1 MNVNFLWLAK
11 QSSKKHRETPKA
23 GPHKAQ
29 AVAAKNLR
37 PTTRRRNAVPSIA
50 WMMLP
55 SVIASLLLICSIC
68 GCVGI
73 GHNRL
78 ADYQAEGQVVNNVYT
93 SPRQSFRFRLPWI
106 SADATLRDEKPTP
119 NSILVTIK
127 DDLCREFLVSEQS
140 GYLGTES
147 LQSWVDAHVV
157 KDLTRLGFEVRS
169 QALTTRNGTAIALRY
184 RAPAAVPCN
193 VAANRESV
201 ASKFDADVGW
211 YVYHR
216 DGMFYRLIY
225 IIGIGPGTPSLWYI
239 NREPVDEVLAQFAE
253 GFEILYGRER

>member
-1 MNVNFLWLAK
+1 
-11 QSSKKHRETPKA
+11 
-23 GPHKAQ
+23 
-29 AVAAKNLR
+29 
-37 PTTRRRNAVPSIA
+37 
-50 WMMLP
+50 MMLP
-55 SVIASLLLICSIC
+55 TVIASMLLICSIC

-93 SPRQSFRFRLPWI
+93 SPRQSFRFRLPWL
-106 SADATLRDEKPTP
+106 SADATLRDERPTP

-184 RAPAAVPCN
+184 RAPAAAPCSRTTE
-193 VAANRESV
+193 AAGKQVETNL
-201 ASKFDADVGW
+201 DADVAC

-225 IIGIGPGTPSLWYI
+225 IIGIGPGAPSLWYI

-253 GFEILYGRER
+253 GFEILDGRER